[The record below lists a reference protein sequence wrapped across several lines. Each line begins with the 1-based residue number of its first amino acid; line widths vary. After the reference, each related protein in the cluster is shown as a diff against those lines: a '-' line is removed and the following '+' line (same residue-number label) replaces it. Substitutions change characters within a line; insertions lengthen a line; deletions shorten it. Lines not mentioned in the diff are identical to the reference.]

1 MILRKELPN
10 ALRDML
16 SHLLLVQT
24 SDGFYQN
31 HDYIRTDTAYQ
42 PGSLTGAGTSE
53 DRQSSCSTTK
63 SENRTPMFQKALGSF
78 CRDSIL
84 KKKGLLFGSSENA
97 GVQLVPADGGNYTD
111 QSGVTWCRLYLNID
125 QHNE

>member
-10 ALRDML
+10 ALRDKF

-31 HDYIRTDTAYQ
+31 HDCISTDTAYQ
-42 PGSLTGAGTSE
+42 SGSLTGAGTSE
-53 DRQSSCSTTK
+53 DGQSSCSTTK
-63 SENRTPMFQKALGSF
+63 SENRIPSTFQKALGSL

-84 KKKGLLFGSSENA
+84 KKKGLLFGSSENS
-97 GVQLVPADGGNYTD
+97 GVQLEYG
-111 QSGVTWCRLYLNID
+111 SF
-125 QHNE
+125 